1 MLLPTRLEQMK
12 TSHTLQLAIPWQQ
25 VTVAGVVSE
34 PLGLPP
40 WLLHWKLL
48 AGLGDTNWHVL
59 EQVGRAEG

>member
-1 MLLPTRLEQMK
+1 MK

-59 EQVGRAEG
+59 EQAGRAEG